1 MRERQIHDSTR
12 YFFIYFFFIS
22 SLLSI
27 DSDSA
32 LKKFLEATSGMSAA
46 ERAKEL
52 EQNKVL

>member
-1 MRERQIHDSTR
+1 MIQH
-12 YFFIYFFFIS
+12 FFFFFFLIIY

-52 EQNKVL
+52 EKNKVL